1 MNVKYTSPVIIQLFI
16 SQAILEHQ
24 RWLTKLLENKDITFE
39 ELKRREFPM
48 DAHKV
53 LDEAINKAFDV
64 NGIDAK
70 IDAEKYLEAN
80 PLKKLHIDKVNGAAN
95 EN

>member
-1 MNVKYTSPVIIQLFI
+1 MKVKYTSPVIIQLFI

-39 ELKRREFPM
+39 ELKSREFPN
-48 DAHKV
+48 DAHKI
-53 LDEAINKAFDV
+53 LDAAVNKAFDT
-64 NGIDAK
+64 NGIDSI
-70 IDAEKYLEAN
+70 IDAETYLASN
-80 PLKKLHIDKVNGAAN
+80 PLKNLEAAN